1 MVRVFALVVVLI
13 VVAALMLFVVSA
25 TRAALDRLDRREE
38 QRRMRREERPCIHE
52 GPDAWRQW
60 AAYYRGLAEQA
71 RAEGNAASATTY
83 DSLAETYRL
92 LIRDV
97 P

>member
-1 MVRVFALVVVLI
+1 
-13 VVAALMLFVVSA
+13 
-25 TRAALDRLDRREE
+25 
-38 QRRMRREERPCIHE
+38 MRREQRPSVPE

-71 RAEGNAASATTY
+71 RAEHNTDSATIY
-83 DSLAETYRL
+83 DSLAETYNTL
-92 LIRDV
+92 AGDA